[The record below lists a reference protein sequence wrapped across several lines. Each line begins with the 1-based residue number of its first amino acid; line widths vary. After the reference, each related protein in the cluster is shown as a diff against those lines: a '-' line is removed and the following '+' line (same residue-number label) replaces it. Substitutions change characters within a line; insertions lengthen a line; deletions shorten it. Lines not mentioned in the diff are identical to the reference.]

1 MQVDKIIKETAEE
14 LGISNMVA
22 EKCYQVQWRFV
33 GNEINGSHGEN
44 IKSIFIPSFGIFWV
58 KKFNLLRVRSDKQR
72 LIRNVIEKRNRELLR
87 GEYTLSIKSDS
98 VDVPK

>member
-14 LGISNMVA
+14 MGISNMVA

-44 IKSIFIPSFGIFWV
+44 IQSIYIPSFGIFWV
-58 KKFNLLRVRSDKQR
+58 KKFNLLKARRDKQR
-72 LIRNVIEKRNRELLR
+72 LIRNVLEKRNRELHR
-87 GEYTLSIKSDS
+87 GEYTVSIKPDS
-98 VDVPK
+98 VDIPK